1 MGNHIGGTQYRDS
14 RDITGTI
21 PEMYE
26 DAMRWLKSCLSRP
39 QNGQSFNSEGDLE
52 ISEVVL
58 QELVQN
64 ALVHLDLLKPAAIRL
79 LVFDNR
85 VEIVNPGC
93 LPDGQTIDEI
103 LLGNSDPRNPQLA
116 QFGSK
121 TMPYRDLIMKALEQH
136 ERMSRPEINALLMN
150 KLPEALTEKQK
161 LSKIGHLLTYLRQ
174 SGKIEIGDK
183 KQWQLKEFS
192 QK

>member
-1 MGNHIGGTQYRDS
+1 MAGA
-14 RDITGTI
+14 TGQKAEYT
-21 PEMYE
+21 
-26 DAMRWLKSCLSRP
+26 RNK
-39 QNGQSFNSEGDLE
+39 G
-52 ISEVVL
+52 
-58 QELVQN
+58 
-64 ALVHLDLLKPAAIRL
+64 
-79 LVFDNR
+79 FD
-85 VEIVNPGC
+85 
-93 LPDGQTIDEI
+93 DEY
-103 LLGNSDPRNPQLA
+103 
-116 QFGSK
+116 
-121 TMPYRDLIMKALEQH
+121 YRDLIMKALEQH